1 MHYYLTYLFTTYS
14 CLFEFQTYL
23 SLKEKDDIIS
33 NIKKYLKIFVK
44 EGIRYCISLVQIF
57 FRNNGY
63 IFEELCIEVLGYY
76 SQRGTELYSKGS
88 EIYYLEGNILD
99 SENENVYAK
108 YYLEEAL
115 AINDKFFVE
124 KRVKNNEELENKL
137 NSILNNC
144 KELINLIK
152 AESIKR
158 YCKSFSKYNLI
169 DEKEFTNEEQ
179 RSDIFDKFSEALN
192 YLQNPKNRE
201 EKILKAI
208 YLANIIKIEYKIFK
222 SNNYNVILKMID
234 DCFKLKFEVP
244 GGCDSPNFNWF
255 NEICSYKN
263 EIEENKKIL
272 KESPKEEEEKL
283 KKELSKVIDNINNKF
298 EKGII
303 PFFYYILSKHE
314 PNGLEDDFFFNNE
327 VELKEYYNSHNKRQ
341 FINKLRR
348 LYNPQRYKGDKKEE
362 RKSHII
368 MNEISKKL
376 NSIL

>member
-1 MHYYLTYLFTTYS
+1 MYRNIRILFS
-14 CLFEFQTYL
+14 
-23 SLKEKDDIIS
+23 KRNW
-33 NIKKYLKIFVK
+33 NIFK
-44 EGIRYCISLVQIF
+44 R
-57 FRNNGY
+57 FR
-63 IFEELCIEVLGYY
+63 
-76 SQRGTELYSKGS
+76 
-88 EIYYLEGNILD
+88 NILD

-115 AINDKFFVE
+115 SINDKFYVE
-124 KRVKNNEELENKL
+124 KRVKNNKDLENKL

-179 RSDIFDKFSEALN
+179 RLDIFDKFIEALN

-201 EKILKAI
+201 EKLLKAI

-222 SNNYNVILKMID
+222 SNNYSTLLKMIG
-234 DCFKLKFEVP
+234 DCFALKFEVP
-244 GGCDSPNFNWF
+244 GGCEAPYFNWF
-255 NEICSYKN
+255 KETCEYKN
-263 EIEENKKIL
+263 EIEEKKNKF
-272 KESPKEEEEKL
+272 KESPKEEEEKM
-283 KKELSKVIDNINNKF
+283 KKELSKVLDNINNKF

-303 PFFYYILSKHE
+303 PFFYYILSKHK
-314 PNGLEDDFFFNNE
+314 PYGLEDDFYFNNE
-327 VELKEYYNSHNKRQ
+327 EDLKQYYNSHNKRQ
-341 FINKLRR
+341 FMNKLRR

-362 RKSHII
+362 RKIYYI

-376 NSIL
+376 NNII